1 MRIFVVVMIAG
12 CAEDLGDTGSI
23 EADCASLY
31 GYDCPTADAQEALD
45 RLNQLRAEAGLMP
58 TRLDERLDAASQA
71 HTDYMSTNNELT
83 HAEDAAKAGYT
94 GDWVWD
100 RMESAGYPLEAGRVW
115 MEVVSWG
122 LPPADSVDGWIGTV
136 YHRIPFTSAELIE
149 VGFGYTDNYAGM
161 ALVLPFPD
169 AERTATLYPA
179 DGQVDVPPTFDSD
192 TEWPDPAPAHGVVGY
207 PISVSV
213 GAPVVGNVSSED
225 PYGLRL
231 VSASVTGPQGSLEL
245 LTLDPSS
252 DSYMFNMAAV
262 MPVEPLASQTTYDVE
277 MVVEFDGEQETL
289 TGSFTTR

>member
-1 MRIFVVVMIAG
+1 M
-12 CAEDLGDTGSI
+12 
-23 EADCASLY
+23 
-31 GYDCPTADAQEALD
+31 
-45 RLNQLRAEAGLMP
+45 
-58 TRLDERLDAASQA
+58 LDERLDAASQA
-71 HTDYMSTNNELT
+71 HTDYMSINNELT
-83 HAEDAAKAGYT
+83 HAEDAAKPGYT

-100 RMESAGYPLEAGRVW
+100 RMEGAGYPLEAGRVW

-122 LPPADSVDGWIGTV
+122 LQPADSIDGWIGTV
-136 YHRIPFTSAELIE
+136 YHRIPFTSADLIE
-149 VGFGYTDNYAGM
+149 VGFGYTDDYAGM

-169 AERTATLYPA
+169 EARSATLYPA
-179 DGQVDVPPTFDSD
+179 DGQIDVPPAFDSD

-213 GAPVVGNVSSED
+213 GAPVFGNVSSED

-231 VSASVTGPQGSLEL
+231 LSASVTGPEGSLEL

-262 MPVEPLASQTTYDVE
+262 MPVEPLSSQTTYDVE